1 MAYHAIIP
9 AAGSGSR
16 FGTELPKQY
25 AMLHGKPVLQHAL
38 DRLQQQFP
46 LDRLY
51 VVLAADDELFDAMIS
66 MTAIVTPL
74 RCGGATRGA
83 SVHNALLRMTDVVDD
98 DWIVVHDAVRPCVDA
113 DSSLRLQRELATDGV
128 GGFLALPVTD
138 TLKRVD
144 ADARVVRTEP
154 REGLW
159 RAQTPQMFR
168 HGVLRRA
175 LALPGQDAWT
185 DEAQAV
191 EALGLK
197 ARAIPGHAF
206 NVKVT
211 FPDDLAMASAIMV
224 ASASRR

>member
-1 MAYHAIIP
+1 MAYHALVP

-16 FGTELPKQY
+16 FGAELPKQY

-38 DRLQQQFP
+38 DRLQAQFP

-51 VVLAADDELFDAMIS
+51 VVLAADDELFDAMI
-66 MTAIVTPL
+66 AVTPIVSAL
-74 RCGGATRGA
+74 RCGGATRA
-83 SVHNALLRMTDVVDD
+83 SSVDNALSRMIDVGAD

-113 DSSLRLQRELATDGV
+113 DSSLRLQRELATDEV

-138 TLKRVD
+138 TLKRID
-144 ADARVVRTEP
+144 ADGCVVRTEP

-159 RAQTPQMFR
+159 RAQTPQMFQ

-175 LALPGQDAWT
+175 LALPGQHAWT

-191 EALGLK
+191 EALGLT
-197 ARAIPGHAF
+197 ARA
-206 NVKVT
+206 
-211 FPDDLAMASAIMV
+211 
-224 ASASRR
+224 